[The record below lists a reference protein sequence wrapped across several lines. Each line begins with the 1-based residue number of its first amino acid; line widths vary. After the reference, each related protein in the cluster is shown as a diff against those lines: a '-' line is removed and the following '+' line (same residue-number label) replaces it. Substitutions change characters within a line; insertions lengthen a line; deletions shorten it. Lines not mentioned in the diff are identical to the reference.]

1 MQSNVN
7 GQSYVDVAAELGL
20 GETVGRYR
28 PSVGADISITVAV
41 AVLGVVLI
49 LVSGGAQAVVALGAG
64 LLALAALAAW
74 VTRRK
79 AGRCRYLYDNGS
91 LTVDHTGAVTSLF
104 TWDDVA
110 HVRVWVRVLYLVS
123 AYVEVLQGR
132 LELKDGTVVDLAK
145 PDYRDKHELV
155 AHVEKFAAAAVL
167 PVKVDEALR
176 TGAATFGPVTLTGA
190 GVRRGSE
197 FVTRSAITNVECGKT
212 RLKIWAGQRRPVI
225 SERLRNIPDVAV
237 LLHLMRRWPVAD
249 EPEGEAGVIA

>member
-1 MQSNVN
+1 MRSNVK
-7 GQSYVDVAAELGL
+7 GQSFVDVAAELGL
-20 GETVGRYR
+20 GEIVGRYR
-28 PSVGADISITVAV
+28 SSVGADVFITVAV

-49 LVSGGAQAVVALGAG
+49 LASGGAKAVIALGAG
-64 LLALAALAAW
+64 LLALAVLAAW

-79 AGRCRYLYDNGS
+79 AGACRYVYDSGS
-91 LTVDHTGAVTSLF
+91 LTIDHTGAVTSLF

-110 HVRVWVRVLYLVS
+110 HVRVWVRVVYLVS
-123 AYVEVLQGR
+123 AYVEVLQCR
-132 LELKDGTVVDLAK
+132 VELKNGTVVDLAK
-145 PDYRDKHELV
+145 PDYKDKHELV
-155 AHVEKFAAAAVL
+155 AHVERFVAAAVL

-176 TGAATFGPVTLTGA
+176 TGAATFGSVTLTGA

-249 EPEGEAGVIA
+249 EPEDEAGVVA